1 MTPTSKNVSRMEFE
15 AWPQPDSTRRRLP
28 GLSPLGPLWQFAG
41 ALCSDSFGSAAASND
56 SVASA
61 WFSVAVMHCTERTVS
76 RPQACAPAPPPTHPC
91 VPSILTLRTLLL
103 VCLLHRVGKPG
114 TKRDV
119 DGNEVPQKRSKAA
132 AAAGGDAMDVSL
144 PSASLSAPARP
155 GERVWHSDEHTVF
168 VKGMGFQVM
177 GKAVVQEGL
186 EWR

>member
-1 MTPTSKNVSRMEFE
+1 
-15 AWPQPDSTRRRLP
+15 
-28 GLSPLGPLWQFAG
+28 
-41 ALCSDSFGSAAASND
+41 
-56 SVASA
+56 
-61 WFSVAVMHCTERTVS
+61 
-76 RPQACAPAPPPTHPC
+76 
-91 VPSILTLRTLLL
+91 
-103 VCLLHRVGKPG
+103 
-114 TKRDV
+114 V